1 VIGVLIVKVKVFMLI
16 VGIVLKCQIFSL
28 EKGSVAVGAQGFEED
43 FDTIYY
49 LYDRILFM

>member
-1 VIGVLIVKVKVFMLI
+1 MIGVLIVKVKVFMLI

-28 EKGSVAVGAQGFEED
+28 EKGSVAVGAQGFDED

-49 LYDRILFM
+49 LYDRILL